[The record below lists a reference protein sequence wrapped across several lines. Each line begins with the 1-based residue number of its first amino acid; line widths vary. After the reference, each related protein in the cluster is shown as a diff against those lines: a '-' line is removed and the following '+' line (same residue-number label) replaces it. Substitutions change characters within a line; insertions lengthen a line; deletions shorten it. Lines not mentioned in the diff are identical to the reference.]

1 MYRYTTP
8 TLPVT
13 ITGLDFTDVSVF
25 RIAIEQ
31 GNVELLK
38 VVEADSPYVDAQNKT
53 IYVPLTQEETASF
66 KPGTVG
72 IQARIKFTNNS
83 VLATN
88 METLSMNDVLD
99 EVII

>member
-8 TLPVT
+8 TLPIT
-13 ITGLDFTDVSVF
+13 ISDLDFDDVSLF

-31 GNVELLK
+31 GNIEMLK
-38 VVEADSPYVDAQNKT
+38 IVNADDPSVDTEHKT

-66 KPGTVG
+66 KDGMVQ
-72 IQARIKFTNNS
+72 IQARIKFENNS

-88 METLSMNDVLD
+88 KVSLPVKDVLD

>member
-8 TLPVT
+8 TLPIT
-13 ITGLDFTDVSVF
+13 IDGLDFDDVNLF

-31 GNVELLK
+31 GNTEILK
-38 VVEADSPYVDAQNKT
+38 VVNADDPSVDTEHKT

-66 KPGTVG
+66 KDGMVQ
-72 IQARIKFTNNS
+72 IQARIKFENNS

-88 METLSMNDVLD
+88 KVSLPVKDVLD

>member
-8 TLPVT
+8 TLPIT
-13 ITGLDFTDVSVF
+13 ISDLDFDDVSLF

-31 GNVELLK
+31 GNIEMLK
-38 VVEADSPYVDAQNKT
+38 IVNADDPSVDTEHKT

-66 KPGTVG
+66 KDGMVQ
-72 IQARIKFTNNS
+72 IQARIKFENNS

-88 METLSMNDVLD
+88 MVSLPVKDVLD